1 MQFGVMFANVGA
13 FATPEGAV
21 AMGRAA
27 EGAGFDSVWTVEHVL
42 VPEGY
47 ESEYPYDP
55 SGRMPLAESIDLPD
69 PLVWLTWV
77 AAHTERLKVGTGIL
91 IVPQRPAAV
100 TAKEAATLHLLSGGR
115 LLLGVGAGWL
125 AEEFA
130 ALGVPFERRGKRL
143 EAYIGAMRALWGEGP
158 ATVHDEFV
166 DLERAISLPKPPGG
180 AVPIV
185 IGGHTEVAARRAGR
199 IGDGFFPGRGKP
211 ERLAELIAIM
221 RRTAEEAGRDPDAI
235 EITAG
240 SNDVLGGDPVPVVEE
255 LRDLGVD
262 RVVIPPLSFDPAAL
276 EDAFG
281 AFAQDVI
288 AKV

>member
-1 MQFGVMFANVGA
+1 MFANVGA
-13 FATPEGAV
+13 FATAEGAR

-27 EGAGFDSVWTVEHVL
+27 EGAGFESVWTVEHVL
-42 VPEGY
+42 VPQGY

-69 PLVWLTWV
+69 PLIWLTWV

-100 TAKEAATLHLLSGGR
+100 TAKEAATLHQLSGGR

-125 AEEFA
+125 AEEFK

-143 EAYIGAMRALWGEGP
+143 DAYIEAMRALWGDEP
-158 ATVHDEFV
+158 ATLHNEFV
-166 DLERAISLPKPPGG
+166 DLDAAISLPKPPGG
-180 AVPIV
+180 SVPIV
-185 IGGHTEVAARRAGR
+185 IGGHTEAAARRAGR
-199 IGDGFFPGRGKP
+199 LGDGFFPGRGQP
-211 ERLAELIAIM
+211 ARLAELIALM

-240 SNDVLGGDPVPVVEE
+240 SSEVLGGDPLPAVEE
-255 LRDLGVD
+255 LAEIGVD
-262 RVVIPPLSFDPAAL
+262 RIVIPPLSFDPNAL

-281 AFAQDVI
+281 NFAQDVI
-288 AKV
+288 AQSR